1 MENKINS
8 VNISKTKNEIIQD
21 KHKNSAIKDS
31 VFEIKTLDQKVN
43 DYFSRFYFVKLDE
56 LGEDHENYGNIV
68 LNGESHGPIK
78 INLNYIMERAKQKEL
93 QKIRHKNKIFFEKIN
108 IDDNYSEFDFNQG
121 KNKLIRNFRY

>member
-21 KHKNSAIKDS
+21 KHKNSAKKDS

-68 LNGESHGPIK
+68 INGESHAPKK

-93 QKIRHKNKIFFEKIN
+93 QKIKHKNKIFF
-108 IDDNYSEFDFNQG
+108 
-121 KNKLIRNFRY
+121 